1 MKDHEFTDT
10 AISALKR
17 MKPNHAADLV
27 EEIESWLKD
36 QEEITKEE
44 LGSVGAEFTVTRI
57 KNEGYLE
64 ALLSLKDQIDY
75 VKKNLR

>member
-44 LGSVGAEFTVTRI
+44 LGSVI